1 MVLRRLR
8 NFLIRRLGL
17 FSQGFYFLSQS
28 LRGLKKTLVGCILL
42 SGKKKQRRNVSKRA
56 VCISGGCMLVLIH
69 RLAEFELRFFVLYQ
83 PSDILSVRPKNE

>member
-17 FSQGFYFLSQS
+17 FSQGFYFLSQ
-28 LRGLKKTLVGCILL
+28 GLPGPKRALLVCFRL

-56 VCISGGCMLVLIH
+56 VGISGGCMLVLIH